1 MKTKL
6 LLMSFVLSLCMSTTS
21 CIVTRHHHRPPHKK
35 EIPPGHAKK
44 IHGHK
49 SAKFDV
55 RRFMGKWYE
64 IARYDHRFEKGMTH
78 VTATYSLQENGSIKV
93 KNEGYKNGKHKEVEG
108 RAKQPNPVDP
118 GKLKVSFFLWFYS
131 DYYVLD
137 IDPDYRYVL
146 IGSSSDKYLWIMSR
160 DKTLSKEKQAEL
172 FDKLR
177 VRGYDTEKLLFVDQ
191 N

>member
-1 MKTKL
+1 MKNVL
-6 LLMSFVLSLCMSTTS
+6 LLLCAFLGLSGCHAAQDSNTQTIDNST
-21 CIVTRHHHRPPHKK
+21 VPV
-35 EIPPGHAKK
+35 
-44 IHGHK
+44 
-49 SAKFDV
+49 FDV

-78 VTATYSLQENGSIKV
+78 VTATYSLQEDGSIKV

-108 RAKQPNPVDP
+108 RAKQPDPADP

-172 FDKLR
+172 LDKLR

>member
-1 MKTKL
+1 
-6 LLMSFVLSLCMSTTS
+6 
-21 CIVTRHHHRPPHKK
+21 
-35 EIPPGHAKK
+35 
-44 IHGHK
+44 
-49 SAKFDV
+49 
-55 RRFMGKWYE
+55 MGKWYE

-78 VTATYSLQENGSIKV
+78 VAATYSLQENGSIKV

-108 RAKQPNPVDP
+108 RAKQPNPADP

-160 DKTLSKEKQAEL
+160 DKTLSNEKQAEL
-172 FDKLR
+172 LDKLR

>member
-1 MKTKL
+1 MRKSVFLVL
-6 LLMSFVLSLCMSTTS
+6 LTVESL
-21 CIVTRHHHRPPHKK
+21 
-35 EIPPGHAKK
+35 A
-44 IHGHK
+44 
-49 SAKFDV
+49 V
-55 RRFMGKWYE
+55 RDGENATVGRLDLNRYMGKWYE

-93 KNEGYKNGKHKEVEG
+93 KNEGYKNGKHKEIEG
-108 RAKQPNPVDP
+108 RAKQPNPADP
-118 GKLKVSFFLWFYS
+118 DKLKVSFFLWFYS

-172 FDKLR
+172 LDKLR

>member
-1 MKTKL
+1 MKNVL
-6 LLMSFVLSLCMSTTS
+6 LLLCAFLGLSGCHAAQAGDTIDNSTVS
-21 CIVTRHHHRPPHKK
+21 V
-35 EIPPGHAKK
+35 
-44 IHGHK
+44 
-49 SAKFDV
+49 FDV

-78 VTATYSLQENGSIKV
+78 VAATYSLQENGSIKV
-93 KNEGYKNGKHKEVEG
+93 KNEVEG
-108 RAKQPNPVDP
+108 RAKQPNPADP

-137 IDPDYRYVL
+137 IDSDYRYVL

-172 FDKLR
+172 LDKLR

>member
-1 MKTKL
+1 MKNVL
-6 LLMSFVLSLCMSTTS
+6 LLLCAFLGLSGLVIAAQDGDTIDNSTVS
-21 CIVTRHHHRPPHKK
+21 V
-35 EIPPGHAKK
+35 
-44 IHGHK
+44 
-49 SAKFDV
+49 FDV

-78 VTATYSLQENGSIKV
+78 VAATYSLQENGSIKV

-108 RAKQPNPVDP
+108 RAKQPNPADP

-172 FDKLR
+172 LDKLR

>member
-1 MKTKL
+1 MKNIL
-6 LLMSFVLSLCMSTTS
+6 LLLCAFLGLNGCHAAQDSNTQTIDNST
-21 CIVTRHHHRPPHKK
+21 VPV
-35 EIPPGHAKK
+35 
-44 IHGHK
+44 
-49 SAKFDV
+49 FDV
-55 RRFMGKWYE
+55 RRFMGQWYE
-64 IARYDHRFEKGMTH
+64 IARYEHRFEKGMTH
-78 VTATYSLQENGSIKV
+78 VTATYSLQEDGSIKV
-93 KNEGYKNGKHKEVEG
+93 KNEGYKNGKHKEIEG
-108 RAKQPNPVDP
+108 RAKQPDPADP

-172 FDKLR
+172 LDKLR

>member
-1 MKTKL
+1 MKNVL
-6 LLMSFVLSLCMSTTS
+6 LLLCAFLGLSGCHAAQDGDTIDNSTVS
-21 CIVTRHHHRPPHKK
+21 V
-35 EIPPGHAKK
+35 
-44 IHGHK
+44 
-49 SAKFDV
+49 FDV

-108 RAKQPNPVDP
+108 RVKQPNPVDP

-172 FDKLR
+172 LDKLR

>member
-1 MKTKL
+1 MYY
-6 LLMSFVLSLCMSTTS
+6 V
-21 CIVTRHHHRPPHKK
+21 
-35 EIPPGHAKK
+35 
-44 IHGHK
+44 
-49 SAKFDV
+49 FDV

-108 RAKQPNPVDP
+108 RAKQPNLVDP

-172 FDKLR
+172 LDKLR

>member
-1 MKTKL
+1 MCPFL
-6 LLMSFVLSLCMSTTS
+6 GLSGCHAAQDGDTIDNSTVS
-21 CIVTRHHHRPPHKK
+21 V
-35 EIPPGHAKK
+35 
-44 IHGHK
+44 
-49 SAKFDV
+49 FDV

-108 RAKQPNPVDP
+108 RAKQPNPADP

-172 FDKLR
+172 LDKLR

>member
-1 MKTKL
+1 MKNVL
-6 LLMSFVLSLCMSTTS
+6 LLLCPFLGLSGCHAAQDGDTIDNSTVS
-21 CIVTRHHHRPPHKK
+21 V
-35 EIPPGHAKK
+35 
-44 IHGHK
+44 
-49 SAKFDV
+49 FDV

-78 VTATYSLQENGSIKV
+78 VAATYSLQENGSIKV

-108 RAKQPNPVDP
+108 RAKQPNPADP
-118 GKLKVSFFLWFYS
+118 GRLKVSFFLWFYS

-137 IDPDYRYVL
+137 IDSDYRYVL

-172 FDKLR
+172 LDKLR

>member
-1 MKTKL
+1 MKNVL
-6 LLMSFVLSLCMSTTS
+6 LLLCAFLGLSGCHAAQDGDTIDNSTVS
-21 CIVTRHHHRPPHKK
+21 V
-35 EIPPGHAKK
+35 
-44 IHGHK
+44 
-49 SAKFDV
+49 FDV

-108 RAKQPNPVDP
+108 RAKQPNLVDP

-146 IGSSSDKYLWIMSR
+146 IGSSSACFSLDKVLSRLIIQRYLS
-160 DKTLSKEKQAEL
+160 EL
-172 FDKLR
+172 LDKLR

>member
-1 MKTKL
+1 MKNVL
-6 LLMSFVLSLCMSTTS
+6 LLLCGFLGLSGCHAAQDGDTIDNSTVS
-21 CIVTRHHHRPPHKK
+21 V
-35 EIPPGHAKK
+35 
-44 IHGHK
+44 
-49 SAKFDV
+49 FDV

-78 VTATYSLQENGSIKV
+78 VAATYSLQENGSIKV

-108 RAKQPNPVDP
+108 RAKQPNPADP

-172 FDKLR
+172 LDKLR

>member
-1 MKTKL
+1 MKNVL
-6 LLMSFVLSLCMSTTS
+6 LLLCGFLGLSGCHAAQDGDTIDNSTVS
-21 CIVTRHHHRPPHKK
+21 V
-35 EIPPGHAKK
+35 
-44 IHGHK
+44 
-49 SAKFDV
+49 FDV

-108 RAKQPNPVDP
+108 RAKQPNPADP

-172 FDKLR
+172 LDKLR

>member
-1 MKTKL
+1 
-6 LLMSFVLSLCMSTTS
+6 
-21 CIVTRHHHRPPHKK
+21 
-35 EIPPGHAKK
+35 
-44 IHGHK
+44 
-49 SAKFDV
+49 
-55 RRFMGKWYE
+55 
-64 IARYDHRFEKGMTH
+64 MTH

>member
-1 MKTKL
+1 MKNIL
-6 LLMSFVLSLCMSTTS
+6 LLLCAFLGLSGCHAAQDSNTQTIDNST
-21 CIVTRHHHRPPHKK
+21 VPV
-35 EIPPGHAKK
+35 
-44 IHGHK
+44 
-49 SAKFDV
+49 FDL
-55 RRFMGKWYE
+55 RRFMGQWYE
-64 IARYDHRFEKGMTH
+64 IARYEHRFEKGMTH
-78 VTATYSLQENGSIKV
+78 VTATYSLQEDGSIKV
-93 KNEGYKNGKHKEVEG
+93 KNEGYKNGKHKEIEG
-108 RAKQPNPVDP
+108 RAKQPDPADP

-172 FDKLR
+172 LDKLR

>member
-1 MKTKL
+1 MRAEKSCLRDLIFGKTR
-6 LLMSFVLSLCMSTTS
+6 SIGS
-21 CIVTRHHHRPPHKK
+21 CRK
-35 EIPPGHAKK
+35 
-44 IHGHK
+44 
-49 SAKFDV
+49 
-55 RRFMGKWYE
+55 
-64 IARYDHRFEKGMTH
+64 
-78 VTATYSLQENGSIKV
+78 KV

-108 RAKQPNPVDP
+108 RAKQPNLVDP

-172 FDKLR
+172 LDKLR